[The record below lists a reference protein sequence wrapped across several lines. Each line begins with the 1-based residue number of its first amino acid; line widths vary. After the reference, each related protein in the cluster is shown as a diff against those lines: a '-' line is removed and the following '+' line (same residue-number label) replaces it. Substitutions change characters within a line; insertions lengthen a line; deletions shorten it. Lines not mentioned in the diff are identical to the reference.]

1 MDSENELTTIS
12 TGVGFSKTV
21 KFSGSIDLVDLD
33 TATPIEIADSYDAIL
48 NTLKAFGE
56 AKKLLEE
63 KRDEI
68 IDFLSMDLDYTI
80 PGKVVTRGLRVGS
93 TKVDSKRFKEDY
105 PELYDDLHTESITL
119 GKIEGELGKRKA
131 NEYAIRT
138 MKATV
143 QITPDEEELGTRIIN
158 RQKELKNDL

>member
-1 MDSENELTTIS
+1 M
-12 TGVGFSKTV
+12 
-21 KFSGSIDLVDLD
+21 KFSGSIELVDLD
-33 TATPIEIADSYDAIL
+33 TATPSEIADSYDAIL
-48 NTLKAFGE
+48 NTLKAFSD

-93 TKVDSKRFKEDY
+93 TKVDVKRFKKDY
-105 PELYDDLHTESITL
+105 PELYDDIHTESVTL
-119 GKIEGELGKRKA
+119 GKIEAELGKRKA

-143 QITPDEEELGTRIIN
+143 QITPDEEDLGNRIIN
-158 RQKELKNDL
+158 RQKELRE